1 MNQIVKSEEYI
12 ETELGE
18 LPVDW
23 KVEKFQDCIVKKRS
37 KVGKVQQ
44 QKYKQVGEFPV
55 VDQGKN
61 KIAGYWD
68 NEEDVY
74 SGDLPIVI
82 FGDHTRIVKFIDFP
96 FVCGADGTKVIA
108 PDKSKVD
115 PLYFY
120 YVVSSLDVS
129 SRGYNRHYSL
139 LKEKFI
145 PCPPLPEQQKI
156 AYVLS
161 AIQEDKEDT
170 ESIISSYK
178 ELKKS
183 LMNHLFKYGPVKFE
197 DAEKVKLKK
206 TEIGEIPENW
216 EVKGIK
222 DLIEKT
228 TQKDMQ
234 KENTEFKYIDVSSID
249 RDFYR
254 VTGFT
259 FHKGKTSPS
268 RARKIVKTNDVI
280 VATVRP
286 TLKRIALVSEDYDNQ
301 ICSTAFCV
309 LRANA
314 EQVNSKFIY
323 YSTQRSLF
331 FDALSSIQRV
341 ASYPAVSDSDIKKQ
355 KIAYP
360 NPACQEEVAEILS
373 SVDFKIEQEENKKKA
388 LEELFQSML
397 HNLMTAKI
405 RVKDINNG

>member
-1 MNQIVKSEEYI
+1 MKQELELKQ
-12 ETELGE
+12 TELGE

-23 KVEKFQDCIVKKRS
+23 KVEKFEDCIIKKRI

-44 QKYKQVGEFPV
+44 QKYKDVGKFPI

-68 NEEDVY
+68 DKENVY

-96 FVCGADGTKVIA
+96 FVCGADGTKVIV

-120 YVVSSLDVS
+120 YAVSSLDVS

-145 PCPPLPEQQKI
+145 ARPPLPEQQKI

-161 AIQEDKEDT
+161 AIQEDKEKT
-170 ESIISSYK
+170 ENIISSYK

-183 LMNHLFKYGPVKFE
+183 LMKHLFKYGHVKFE
-197 DAEKVKLKK
+197 DAEKVKLKE
-206 TEIGEIPENW
+206 TEIGEMPENW
-216 EVKGIK
+216 EVNEIK
-222 DLIEKT
+222 ELIEKT
-228 TQKDMQ
+228 KQKDMR

-254 VTGFT
+254 IVGFT
-259 FHKGKTSPS
+259 LHKGKTSPS
-268 RARKIVKTNDVI
+268 RARKIVKTNDII

-286 TLKRIALVSEDYDNQ
+286 TLKRIALVPEDYDNQ

-309 LRANA
+309 LKANA
-314 EQVNSKFIY
+314 EQLNSKFLY

-331 FDALSSIQRV
+331 FDALESIQRG
-341 ASYPAVSDSDIKKQ
+341 ASYPAVTDSDIKKQ

-360 NPACQEEVAEILS
+360 PPACQQEIAEILS
-373 SVDFKIEQEENKKKA
+373 SVDSKIEQEENKKKA
-388 LEELFQSML
+388 LEELFKSML
-397 HNLMTAKI
+397 SNLMTAKI
-405 RVKDINNG
+405 RVNYIEVKNE